1 MMKEPGTL
9 IDWQIGQLGASVVNR
24 DARLTAGV
32 EDLSWQ
38 LKKVKAGQR
47 LIVLLTILLASCSF
61 IVGLLIGARHVF

>member
-38 LKKVKAGQR
+38 LEKVQARQR
-47 LIVLLTILLASCSF
+47 LIILLSF
-61 IVGLLIGARHVF
+61 IVGILIGAYHVF

>member
-1 MMKEPGTL
+1 MKEPGTL

-38 LKKVKAGQR
+38 LEKVQARQR
-47 LIVLLTILLASCSF
+47 LIILLSF
-61 IVGLLIGARHVF
+61 IVGILIGAYHVF